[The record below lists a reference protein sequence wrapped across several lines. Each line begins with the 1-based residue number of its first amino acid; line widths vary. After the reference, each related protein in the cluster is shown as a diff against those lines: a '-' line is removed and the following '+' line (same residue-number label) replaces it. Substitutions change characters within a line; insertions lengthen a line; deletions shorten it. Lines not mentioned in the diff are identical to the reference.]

1 MGDKS
6 TNSNVKIV
14 FITTVPVTLD
24 SFYRGQFGYWKQNGF
39 EVIAIS
45 SPGKEL
51 ENVRDREGIQT
62 FPVEMIRGLS
72 PARDVRSIRQIYR
85 LLSDIQPQIV
95 HASTPKAGLVGM
107 IAAAMANVP
116 VRIFTLR
123 GLMSEM
129 DSRLSFVLRFME
141 RFTCKLAHA
150 VTANSA
156 SVAEVAVRKGICKI
170 GKLSVLGNGSSNG
183 VDATGIFNP
192 DRVGVADKLLITEK
206 FHIPEGDVVIGF
218 AGRIVRDKG
227 VLELAEAW
235 EELRKRNPNIHLMIV
250 GKPESDEQSLKHVID
265 RWQRDGRVFFTGWV
279 PKDEMPL
286 YYSIMDILVL
296 PTYREGFPNVILEAS
311 AMEVPVVATRV
322 TGCVDAVVDGV
333 TGMLVEARNSKA
345 LSEAIQMYIRDPG
358 LRSRHGKAGR
368 SRALNEFRPEMIWDA
383 IREMY
388 AELLLK
394 NGIAIPSICQNV
406 QNHKTPH

>member
-1 MGDKS
+1 MVDKS
-6 TNSNVKIV
+6 RNSPVKIV

-45 SPGKEL
+45 SPGREL
-51 ENVRDREGIQT
+51 EDVRDREGIQT

-72 PARDVRSIRQIYR
+72 PVKDVQSIRQVYR
-85 LLSDIQPQIV
+85 LLSKMKPQIV

-107 IAAAMANVP
+107 IAGAMANVP
-116 VRIFTLR
+116 VRVFTLR

-156 SVAEVAVRKGICKI
+156 SVAEVAVRKGICRI
-170 GKLSVLGNGSSNG
+170 GKVRVLGNGSSNG

-192 DRVGVADKLLITEK
+192 ERVSAADKLVITEK
-206 FHIPEGDVVIGF
+206 FHIPEGNVVIGF

-227 VLELAEAW
+227 VMELAEAW
-235 EELRKRNPNIHLMIV
+235 DDLRNRNPNIHLMIV
-250 GKPESDEQSLKHVID
+250 GKPESDEQSLKHVIK
-265 RWQRDGRVFFTGWV
+265 RWQRDDRVFFTGWV
-279 PKDEMPL
+279 PKDKMPL
-286 YYSIMDILVL
+286 YYSIMDILAL
-296 PTYREGFPNVILEAS
+296 PTYREGFPNVVLEAS
-311 AMEVPVVATRV
+311 AMEVPVVSTRV

-333 TGMLVEARNSKA
+333 TGMLVEARNPKT
-345 LSEAIQMYIRDPG
+345 LSNAIDMYIRDSG
-358 LRSRHGKAGR
+358 LRSRHAQAGR
-368 SRALNEFRPEMIWDA
+368 SRALNEFKPEMIWDA

-388 AELLLK
+388 SELLLR
-394 NGIAIPSICQNV
+394 NGIAIP
-406 QNHKTPH
+406 

>member
-6 TNSNVKIV
+6 RNSPVKIV

-24 SFYRGQFGYWKQNGF
+24 SFYRGQFGYWKQNSF

-51 ENVRDREGIQT
+51 EDVRDREGIQT
-62 FPVEMIRGLS
+62 FSVEMIRGLS
-72 PARDVRSIRQIYR
+72 PAKDIQSIRQVYR
-85 LLSDIQPQIV
+85 LLSKIKPQIV

-107 IAAAMANVP
+107 IAGAMADVP
-116 VRIFTLR
+116 VRVFTLR

-141 RFTCKLAHA
+141 RLTCNLAHA

-156 SVAEVAVRKGICKI
+156 SVAEAAVRKGICKI
-170 GKLSVLGNGSSNG
+170 GKLRVLGNGSSHG
-183 VDATGIFNP
+183 VDSTGIFNP
-192 DRVGVADKLLITEK
+192 ERVSVADKLALREK
-206 FHIPEGDVVIGF
+206 YSLPEGNVVIGF

-235 EELRKRNPNIHLMIV
+235 DDLRNRNPNIHLMIV

-265 RWQRDGRVFFTGWV
+265 RWQRDDRVSFTNWV
-279 PKDEMPL
+279 PKDKMPL

-296 PTYREGFPNVILEAS
+296 PTYREGFPNVVLEAS
-311 AMEVPVVATRV
+311 AMEIPVVATRV

-345 LSEAIQMYIRDPG
+345 LSRVIDMYIKDPG
-358 LRSRHGKAGR
+358 LRSRHAQAGR
-368 SRALNEFRPEMIWDA
+368 SRALNEFKPEMIWNA
-383 IREMY
+383 TREMY
-388 AELLLK
+388 DELLLR
-394 NGIAIPSICQNV
+394 NGIAIP
-406 QNHKTPH
+406 